1 MEWAAPGRMDPMHR
15 CCRCM
20 PCVAQ
25 EESGRIH
32 WLTLVPR
39 HSMCLRYVTA
49 QAEEPFVGRAK
60 AADSHGPGAA
70 PTCSRAAQ
78 EPAKECDRGGER
90 GRARTAGSD
99 RAIFS
104 LVPSLSLSF
113 EPVSIS
119 RKTEKT
125 SRNAS
130 ASASTHA
137 IERRPP
143 KKRPPPRPGGKPA
156 ARAGSRAVVLRCQ
169 AQRWAPRRHASLA
182 VRAPPRS
189 QTKVYPPRPAPP
201 RVPALDC
208 FHRLLPSNAPR
219 PTPCW
224 RRSPVWARSHH

>member
-1 MEWAAPGRMDPMHR
+1 MWGGRK
-15 CCRCM
+15 
-20 PCVAQ
+20 Q
-25 EESGRIH
+25 RIH
-32 WLTLVPR
+32 TGLAQRRHAPAQLKSQPR
-39 HSMCLRYVTA
+39 NATE
-49 QAEEPFVGRAK
+49 AEREEEQGR
-60 AADSHGPGAA
+60 PGVIV
-70 PTCSRAAQ
+70 RFL
-78 EPAKECDRGGER
+78 
-90 GRARTAGSD
+90 ARP
-99 RAIFS
+99 
-104 LVPSLSLSF
+104 LPLSF
-113 EPVSIS
+113 V
-119 RKTEKT
+119 RTGFNFKKDGKDVA
-125 SRNAS
+125 NAS